1 MIRLRVYF
9 EKLLALALVL
19 ALAGCVSSRDLKP
32 GRTKIGS
39 KQVVVPAQIVGN
51 QFVVE
56 TKWDKHGPWHFLID
70 TGSSV
75 TLVSEEFARRYAT
88 GKAALGT
95 PSVHVKSSDGKSTL
109 LPSVTLGYIE
119 LDDARFEN
127 VQALVLDCTEISAHL
142 GIKIDGVLSFP
153 LFEDTVFTLDYPQS
167 RLVLSRVSPLREIPT
182 ARGTTIKF
190 TNSQRTP
197 FIPVRLG
204 AENFIALLDSGNDG
218 PLLLNLVGLHPRF
231 SFGPRPGVTVGTLTG
246 NRTQEI
252 GRLEQPLDIGP
263 YRFEKPIVDLT
274 DQISAIGGEIL
285 RNFAVTF
292 DQSRNQVTFYRDSAL
307 PIPPQTR
314 RAAGLSFT
322 KMPTYWRVAGIIP
335 DSPAD
340 AAGIQS
346 GDLVIRIN
354 GESVSDWNL
363 RRYEAVVNRATEI
376 TFTFLNGTKETPI
389 VVPTFE
395 LVP

>member
-1 MIRLRVYF
+1 MISLRVHF
-9 EKLLALALVL
+9 PKLIALALTL
-19 ALAGCVSSRDLKP
+19 TLAGCLSSHDLKP

-39 KQVVVPAQIVGN
+39 KQVVVPAQIMGN
-51 QFVVE
+51 QFVIE
-56 TKWDKHGPWHFLID
+56 TKWDRHGPWHFLVD

-75 TLVSEEFARRYAT
+75 TLVSDEFARRYAT
-88 GKAALGT
+88 EDAALGT
-95 PSVHVKSSDGKSTL
+95 PSVHVKSSDGKATL
-109 LPSVTLGYIE
+109 LPAVTLGRIE
-119 LDDARFEN
+119 LDNARFEN
-127 VQALVLDCTEISAHL
+127 VQALIFDFREISAHL
-142 GIKIDGVLSFP
+142 GVKIDGVLGFP
-153 LFEDTVFTLDYPQS
+153 LFQETVFTLDYPKS
-167 RLVLSRVSPLREIPT
+167 RLVLSRPVPLDEPT
-182 ARGTTIKF
+182 STPGTTIKF

-204 AENFIALLDSGNDG
+204 AENFIALIDSGNDG
-218 PLLLNLVGLHPRF
+218 PLLLNLIGLHPRF
-231 SFGPRPGVTVGTLTG
+231 TFGPRPGVTVGTLTG

-285 RNFAVTF
+285 TNFAVTF

-314 RAAGLSFT
+314 HAAGLSFT
-322 KMPTYWRVAGIIP
+322 KMPTYWRVAGVIP
-335 DSPAD
+335 GSPAD
-340 AAGIQS
+340 TMGVQT

-354 GESVSDWNL
+354 GETVSDWNL
-363 RRYEAVVNRATEI
+363 QRYEAAVGRATEI
-376 TFTFLNGTKETPI
+376 TFTFLNGTKEIPI
-389 VVPTFE
+389 VVSTFD